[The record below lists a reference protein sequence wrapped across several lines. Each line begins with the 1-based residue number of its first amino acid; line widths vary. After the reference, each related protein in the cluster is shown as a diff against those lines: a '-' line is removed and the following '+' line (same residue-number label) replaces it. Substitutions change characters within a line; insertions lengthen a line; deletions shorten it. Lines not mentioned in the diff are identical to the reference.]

1 MLSRAILI
9 ILLVG
14 CLNTFGR
21 AQVAD
26 YTTPF
31 ADVPVFRPSPNI
43 GDGVFSSLPFQVGLF
58 TSTGYDDNV
67 FLQHSDRRGSGI
79 TEAAV
84 DISSHIS
91 NQRTVLDLDLSAGLD
106 YYWDRPGSSV
116 DPNVRVAL
124 SYLHQ
129 INARSYL
136 AVSDYLV
143 YTAQP
148 NYQYG
153 IGAPNS
159 VLDYLYNSTTVSFG
173 YQWTPRFSTVTS
185 YTGSVLAYQDS
196 QLGTLLNRLDSIFA
210 EQFRFLV
217 LPRITAVAE
226 YRFEYIDYFS
236 NNVLDSYTNYVL
248 GGLDLI
254 VTPRLTFTFRAGAEF
269 RDYGQQIPG
278 RQTDFSGPFA
288 ESTLIYHYSPNSYL
302 EWYNRYGIEESDTGS
317 GFRRTYRTGLQV
329 SHAFGERLRL
339 SASAF
344 YSYNQYVEPSFRENV
359 LDINIGL
366 AYRLRKSLTLSAGYT
381 LDRDFSQITSRDY
394 YRDRVYVG
402 LLFTF

>member
-1 MLSRAILI
+1 MLARAIPLVCLI
-9 ILLVG
+9 WS
-14 CLNTFGR
+14 LNTFGN

-31 ADVPVFRPSPNI
+31 ADVPVFRPSPNM
-43 GDGVFSSLPFQVGLF
+43 GEGAFSNLPFRVGLF
-58 TSTGYDDNV
+58 TSIGYDDNI

-79 TEAAV
+79 TEAAL
-84 DISSHIS
+84 DISSHIG
-91 NQRTVLDLDLSAGLD
+91 NRRTILDADLSAGLD

-116 DPNVRVAL
+116 DPNIRLAL
-124 SYLHQ
+124 SFLHQ
-129 INARSYL
+129 LNQRAYL

-173 YQWTPRFSTVTS
+173 YQWMPRLSTVTS
-185 YTGSVLAYQDS
+185 YTGSVLDYQNS
-196 QLGTLLNRLDSIFA
+196 QLGNLLNRVDNVFA
-210 EQFRFLV
+210 EQVRFLV

-236 NNVLDSYTNYVL
+236 NSLLNSYTNYVL

-254 VTPRLTFTFRAGAEF
+254 VSPRLTFTFRAGAEF
-269 RDYGQQIPG
+269 RDYEQQIPG
-278 RQTDFSGPFA
+278 HQTDFSGPFA
-288 ESTLIYHYSPNSYL
+288 ESTLVYHYSPNSYL

-317 GFRRTYRTGLQV
+317 GYRRTYRSGLQV

-339 SASAF
+339 TASAY
-344 YSYNQYVEPSFRENV
+344 YSYNEYVDPSFRENL
-359 LDINIGL
+359 LDLNIGL
-366 AYRLRKSLTLSAGYT
+366 TYQIRKSLTLSAGYT
-381 LDRDFSQITSRDY
+381 LDRDFSQVTTRDY